1 MTAEAD
7 SGETGSGAKKRAV
20 RVENKELKK
29 IEELI
34 KKTKQTFAD
43 IREEVESGCSCASRE
58 DLTCRCVWRA
68 CKVFNYIDTFI

>member
-7 SGETGSGAKKRAV
+7 SDETCSGAKQRAV

-43 IREEVESGCSCASRE
+43 IREEVKTGCSCASRE
-58 DLTCRCVWRA
+58 DLSCRCVWRA
-68 CKVFNYIDTFI
+68 CKVFYYIATFI